1 MRTSESTFYVFRYS
15 LVEEKQE
22 TLIPVKLPAIK
33 GDAIKVAVTDDREW
47 MDKNVKFSF
56 VGFSDSIRRD
66 SKETNKR
73 SSILIGKLARLK
85 KTNVGEKIPGDIV
98 NSVEDD
104 WIPVIVI
111 FDTVEQLIF
120 VQKSSKFGDVK
131 YIAKKLQKGLFDPIL
146 LNYNYRVFVEPIPVK
161 GEFWHAVNKYNRIY
175 ELNLILISPNILET
189 NKKARSALEALHS
202 LYSQDKTEI
211 KMKSESGNLKI
222 PELPTEDYVEY
233 IEEGEGEWKLKVN
246 DNGVRKIISSASL
259 TETIEL
265 PVHKNV
271 NEVLLNSQYEL
282 DVQEVQDYDNVQ
294 SRVATKLTDR
304 ILDFIKRRHD

>member
-1 MRTSESTFYVFRYS
+1 M
-15 LVEEKQE
+15 
-22 TLIPVKLPAIK
+22 
-33 GDAIKVAVTDDREW
+33 
-47 MDKNVKFSF
+47 
-56 VGFSDSIRRD
+56 
-66 SKETNKR
+66 
-73 SSILIGKLARLK
+73 
-85 KTNVGEKIPGDIV
+85 
-98 NSVEDD
+98 
-104 WIPVIVI
+104 
-111 FDTVEQLIF
+111 
-120 VQKSSKFGDVK
+120 
-131 YIAKKLQKGLFDPIL
+131 
-146 LNYNYRVFVEPIPVK
+146 
-161 GEFWHAVNKYNRIY
+161 
-175 ELNLILISPNILET
+175 ILISPNILET

-282 DVQEVQDYDNVQ
+282 DVQEVQEVQDYDNVQ

>member
-15 LVEEKQE
+15 LVKEQQE
-22 TLIPVKLPAIK
+22 TLIPVNLPTIK

-56 VGFSDSIRRD
+56 VGFSDSIRRE

-146 LNYNYRVFVEPIPVK
+146 LNYNYRVF
-161 GEFWHAVNKYNRIY
+161 
-175 ELNLILISPNILET
+175 
-189 NKKARSALEALHS
+189 EALHS